1 MKSRKKFFLQFFFFE
16 FFNKDLQSLSV
27 ELTHDMGIIRKLSA
41 WSSEKKSQKFE
52 KSTFK
57 KKILDSAKLL
67 LHFGMAKPTRQE
79 LIGVRKNRQDHISLD
94 LCTHDDYW

>member
-52 KSTFK
+52 KSTF
-57 KKILDSAKLL
+57 
-67 LHFGMAKPTRQE
+67 
-79 LIGVRKNRQDHISLD
+79 
-94 LCTHDDYW
+94 

>member
-1 MKSRKKFFLQFFFFE
+1 MSHEIAKKIFFAIFFFE

-52 KSTFK
+52 KSTF
-57 KKILDSAKLL
+57 
-67 LHFGMAKPTRQE
+67 
-79 LIGVRKNRQDHISLD
+79 
-94 LCTHDDYW
+94 